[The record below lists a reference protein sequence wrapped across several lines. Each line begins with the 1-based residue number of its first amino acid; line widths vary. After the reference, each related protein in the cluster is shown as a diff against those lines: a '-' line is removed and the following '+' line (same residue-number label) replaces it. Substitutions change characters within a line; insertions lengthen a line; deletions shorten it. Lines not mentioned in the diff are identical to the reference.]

1 MKVQLIS
8 NAVHL
13 TSSISMDAFKMMKRA
28 NPEALKLKDEKGN
41 TVFAI
46 DYREDVNAGS
56 ISNHGIVF
64 NAVDNGGKLA
74 LTRLFAA
81 DVKAD
86 MRMKAVEQDFMFPA
100 AKLLEL
106 EASFAQAKTG
116 YEESAAEFM
125 SQVEVL

>member
-28 NPEALKLKDEKGN
+28 NPEALKLKDEKDN
-41 TVFAI
+41 VIFAI
-46 DYREDVNAGS
+46 EYRSSVDAGD

-64 NAVDNGGKLA
+64 NAIDNNGNLA
-74 LTRLFAA
+74 LTKIFTAE
-81 DVKAD
+81 VSQD
-86 MRMKAVEQDFMFPA
+86 MRLKAVQQDFMFPA
-100 AKLLEL
+100 AKLMEL
-106 EASFAQAKTG
+106 EAAFEQAKIG
-116 YEESAAEFM
+116 YEAAADEFM